1 MNSLNFIFCAS
12 SDVEVEILI
21 SSVYQ
26 TTSSILMK
34 DYLKVFKT
42 GVIKLKHCNKQK
54 QK

>member
-1 MNSLNFIFCAS
+1 MNLLNFIFCAS

-21 SSVYQ
+21 LLVHQ

-34 DYLKVFKT
+34 DYLRVSKT
-42 GVIKLKHCNKQK
+42 GVIKLKHCNEQK